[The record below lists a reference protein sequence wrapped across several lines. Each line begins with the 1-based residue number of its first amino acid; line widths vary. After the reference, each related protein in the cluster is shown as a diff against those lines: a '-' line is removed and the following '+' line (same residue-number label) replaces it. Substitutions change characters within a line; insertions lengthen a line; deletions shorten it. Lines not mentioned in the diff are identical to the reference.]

1 MPAPRKKS
9 RANGEGTIYQ
19 RKDGRWEA
27 AGYVLTTNGNR
38 KRIRVYGATRREAAD
53 KLTEKMAASN
63 SGHPVATSSGTLGSY
78 LAYWLDNV
86 AIHRIRANT
95 HERYRTCVRL
105 YLVPGLGNKK
115 LAQLT
120 AKDVRTFLDRLRT
133 ACQCC
138 ARCLDA
144 APRRCCAI
152 GNCCGKRLSPL
163 TVAYV
168 HSVLKSALEH
178 AVREDELP
186 RNVARNVKLSP
197 PRHRRFEPLTADE
210 ARHFLKA
217 ARQDKFRALWEL
229 ALRTGLRRGEL
240 LGLTWADLD
249 PAAGTLNIRRSLQH
263 NPAGGLI
270 FFPTKTRAA
279 ERRIALP
286 TACLAAL
293 EEHRLE
299 QERQRTAAGVRWR
312 ENGLIFT
319 TGVGTPFDPSDI
331 TRRFTGLLD
340 QAGIRRVRFQDLRHT
355 CATLLL
361 EQGVQLVTIKEL
373 LGHANI
379 GITAQVYA
387 HVRLRLQHDAIN
399 QLTDVLQDGDD
410 PEDPPVATTPA
421 N

>member
-1 MPAPRKKS
+1 MPAPRKKT

-27 AGYVLTTNGNR
+27 AGYVLTTDGRR
-38 KRIRVYGATRREAAD
+38 KRVRVYGSTRREAAD

-63 SGHPVATSSGTLGSY
+63 SGHPVATGSDTLGDY
-78 LAYWLDNV
+78 LAYWLNNV
-86 AIHRIRANT
+86 ALHRVRANT

-105 YLVPGLGNKK
+105 YLLPGLGNKK

-120 AKDVRTFLDRLRT
+120 ARDVRTFLDRLRT
-133 ACQCC
+133 TCQCC
-138 ARCLDA
+138 ACNLDA

-152 GNCCGKRLSPL
+152 GNCCDRRLSPL

-186 RNVARNVKLSP
+186 RNVARNVKLTP
-197 PRHRRFEPLTADE
+197 ARHRRFEPLTADE
-210 ARHFLKA
+210 ARHFLKV
-217 ARQDKFRALWEL
+217 ARQDKLRALWEL
-229 ALRTGLRRGEL
+229 ALRAGLRRGEL

-249 PAAGTLNIRRSLQH
+249 PTAGTLNIRRSLQH
-263 NPAGGLI
+263 NPAGGLTL
-270 FFPTKTRAA
+270 FPTKTRAA

-286 TACLAAL
+286 TVCLAAL
-293 EEHRLE
+293 EQHRQE
-299 QERQRTAAGVRWR
+299 QERQRIAAGPRWR
-312 ENGLIFT
+312 ESGLIFT
-319 TGVGTPFDPSDI
+319 SRVGTPLDPSDI
-331 TRRFTGLLD
+331 ARRFTGLLH
-340 QAGIRRVRFQDLRHT
+340 QAGIRRIRFHDLRHT

-379 GITAQVYA
+379 GITAQIYA

-399 QLTDVLQDGDD
+399 QLTDVLQNGDD
-410 PEDPPVATTPA
+410 PEDPPMATVPA